1 MKYNKQ
7 DVTAIGVSALVVF
20 ALSFLYS
27 DVNIERRLLICV
39 LFGLFLLI
47 GKGFANGWLNRD
59 IGRTR
64 E

>member
-7 DVTAIGVSALVVF
+7 DVTAIGISALLVF

-39 LFGLFLLI
+39 LFGLFLFV
-47 GKGFANGWLNRD
+47 GKGFANGWLNRNTE
-59 IGRTR
+59 RTR